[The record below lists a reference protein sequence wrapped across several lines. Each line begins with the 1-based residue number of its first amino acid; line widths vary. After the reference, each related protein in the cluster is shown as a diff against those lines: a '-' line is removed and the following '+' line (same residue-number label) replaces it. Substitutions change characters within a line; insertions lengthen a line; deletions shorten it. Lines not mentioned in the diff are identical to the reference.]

1 MDSINKNMKLINILL
16 EEGVKKYEEVL
27 KFSATTIGEY
37 MNEQYQ
43 FDESKLIK
51 LIGIIRNKYPQINS
65 GGCAVFA
72 KALHNVTGLPYML
85 IIDDG
90 LPEEDPPIHVMIKLP
105 NGKLIDGEGIQT
117 KASVIKYYESLD
129 ALDVFQDGASL
140 EGEVFFLVD
149 VDGSILENYYDELG
163 SGLFSTCHKKDYDN
177 ILSIIK
183 STV

>member
-1 MDSINKNMKLINILL
+1 MDDTNKIRKII
-16 EEGVKKYEEVL
+16 K
-27 KFSATTIGEY
+27 TTLNEWL
-37 MNEQYQ
+37 NEQYKL
-43 FDESKLIK
+43 DDTKLSKLVQ
-51 LIGIIRNKYPQINS
+51 IISEKYPQINS

-72 KALHNVTGLPYML
+72 KAFHNVTGLPYML

-117 KASVIKYYESLD
+117 KGSVIKYYKSLD
-129 ALDVFQDGASL
+129 VLDGFQDGASL
-140 EGEVFFLVD
+140 EGKLLFLED

-163 SGLFSTCHKKDYDN
+163 SGLFSTCHKDDYDD

-183 STV
+183 SVLGNF

>member
-1 MDSINKNMKLINILL
+1 MGKDMKLR
-16 EEGVKKYEEVL
+16 
-27 KFSATTIGEY
+27 KFIATTIREY
-37 MNEQYQ
+37 LNDQYQ
-43 FDESKLIK
+43 FDESKLKK
-51 LIGIIRNKYPQINS
+51 LIEIIKNKYPQINS

-72 KALHNVTGLPYML
+72 KAFHNVTGLPYML

-117 KASVIKYYESLD
+117 KGSVIKYYKSLD
-129 ALDVFQDGASL
+129 VLDGFQDGASL
-140 EGEVFFLVD
+140 EGKLLFLED

-163 SGLFSTCHKKDYDN
+163 SGLFSTCHKDDYDD

-183 STV
+183 SVLGNF